1 MEQQTRLIK
10 LTRWKLTIDIIS
22 EIMTILMLE
31 KTQILN
37 EQQVF
42 KQWDDMFAVLDSDE
56 RIMKIDPK
64 VLDEI
69 TSLLEESE
77 TAWYFDKSDALR
89 SILDDPTN
97 AVEKLE
103 AIKAK
108 RPFIL

>member
-1 MEQQTRLIK
+1 
-10 LTRWKLTIDIIS
+10 
-22 EIMTILMLE
+22 MLE
-31 KTQILN
+31 KTQLLN

-77 TAWYFDKSDALR
+77 TA
-89 SILDDPTN
+89 
-97 AVEKLE
+97 
-103 AIKAK
+103 
-108 RPFIL
+108 